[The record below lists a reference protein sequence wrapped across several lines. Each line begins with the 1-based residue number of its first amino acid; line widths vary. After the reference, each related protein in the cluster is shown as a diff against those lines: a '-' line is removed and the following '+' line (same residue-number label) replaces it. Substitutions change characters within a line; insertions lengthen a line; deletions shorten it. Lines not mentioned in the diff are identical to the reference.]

1 MTYDMILPNKIDKLY
16 STFPAVGSRVKITYV
31 CEYEGQAK
39 NYDGKKPTKDGRT
52 NRLWTR
58 KAVVVQKAYDG
69 LCSHFTA
76 EILPEAK
83 LGKRGRYKLGFSMRD
98 VVLQLVRVEVME

>member
-1 MTYDMILPNKIDKLY
+1 MILPNKIDELY
-16 STFPAVGSRVKITYV
+16 RTFPAIGSRVKITYV
-31 CEYEGQAK
+31 CEYAGQPMR
-39 NYDGKKPTKDGRT
+39 YDGRKPTKSSRV

-58 KAVVVQKAYDG
+58 KAIVVQKVYDG

-76 EILPEAK
+76 EILPEAE

-98 VVLQLVRVEVME
+98 LALKLVKVEVME